1 MGRRHSPFEA
11 QGKEEW
17 LCQRPHF
24 ALGAPHSHVALAA
37 SLGTLDN
44 SAHAAAKDLQL
55 VAITFRFHYPL
66 ERTMAFEREYHPNLR
81 LSLLEKRELLKS
93 AITIWMLEDGKLVG
107 ETYGVPWSGKDDMM
121 GFPRDPEA
129 IYCYSNTILRKYQ
142 GKGYGAILKAVF
154 IGRVSRDFKRIYGH
168 ARPGASQALNK
179 KFGARM
185 GKTYKNWFA
194 TGEDYRMYVLR
205 LGK

>member
-1 MGRRHSPFEA
+1 
-11 QGKEEW
+11 
-17 LCQRPHF
+17 L
-24 ALGAPHSHVALAA
+24 
-37 SLGTLDN
+37 
-44 SAHAAAKDLQL
+44 
-55 VAITFRFHYPL
+55 AITFRFHYPI

-81 LSLLEKRELLKS
+81 LQLPEKRDLLMGRS
-93 AITIWMLEDGKLVG
+93 AITIWMLVDGKLAG
-107 ETYGVPWSGKDDMM
+107 ETYGVPSGAKEEMP

-142 GKGYGAILKAVF
+142 GKGYGAILKAAF

-185 GKTYKNWFA
+185 GKTYKNWFD
-194 TGEDYRMYVLR
+194 TGEDYRVYVLE

>member
-1 MGRRHSPFEA
+1 M
-11 QGKEEW
+11 
-17 LCQRPHF
+17 
-24 ALGAPHSHVALAA
+24 
-37 SLGTLDN
+37 
-44 SAHAAAKDLQL
+44 
-55 VAITFRFHYPL
+55 AITFRFHYPI

-81 LSLLEKRELLKS
+81 LSLPEKRELLKS

-142 GKGYGAILKAVF
+142 GKGYGAILKAAF

-185 GKTYKNWFA
+185 GKTYKNWFS
-194 TGEDYRMYVLR
+194 TGEDYRMYVLS